1 MLDILYKIKS
11 VILGHAVADAVGV
24 PVEFALRAELDEAP
38 VTDMEG
44 FGTYPYDAGAWSDD
58 TSMGL
63 CALDSLAKGEVDFDE
78 IMQNFYKW
86 ANDGEYTSVGEC
98 FDIGRTCLKAIM
110 NHAAF
115 HVPSLKSGERG
126 EHSNGNGSLMR
137 ILPFVLFNQYCNH
150 GGDKLELIHN
160 ASALTHTHERSKIG
174 CGIYAI
180 IMQFL
185 LEKPSVHSVYMG
197 LKEAAET
204 YKNSPEIHHYK
215 RIFEPNFW
223 ETNRD
228 DIKSSGYVVDTLE
241 AALWCLFTTDS
252 YKECVLKA
260 VNLGEDTDT
269 VAAVAGG
276 MAGALYG
283 YDSIPTEWLD
293 KLMKRECIED
303 MCERACGKW
312 GYCK

>member
-1 MLDILYKIKS
+1 MPDILYKIKS
-11 VILGHAVADAVGV
+11 VILGHAVADALGV
-24 PVEFALRAELDEAP
+24 PVEFASREELDKAP
-38 VTDMEG
+38 VTDIEG

-63 CALDSLAKGEVDFDE
+63 CALDSLAKGKVDFDE

-86 ANDGEYTSVGEC
+86 ANDGEYTSVDEC

-115 HVPSLKSGERG
+115 HVPSIESGERS
-126 EHSNGNGSLMR
+126 EHANGNGSLMR
-137 ILPFVLFNQYCNH
+137 ILPFVLFAEYS
-150 GGDKLELIHN
+150 GYDGDTLELIHN
-160 ASALTHTHERSKIG
+160 ASALTHAHERSKIG

-180 IMQFL
+180 IMQLL
-185 LEKPSVHSVYMG
+185 LEKPSIYSVYMG
-197 LKEAAET
+197 LKQAAEV
-204 YKNSPEIHHYK
+204 YKDSPEIHHYS

-223 ETNRD
+223 CTERD
-228 DIKSSGYVVDTLE
+228 DIKSSGYIVDTLE

-283 YDSIPTEWLD
+283 YDAIPTEWLE
-293 KLMKRECIED
+293 KLMKREYIEC
-303 MCERACGKW
+303 MCEKAYKKW
-312 GYCK
+312 S